1 MMNHRHDFDAWL
13 RDAHRDLVDAI
24 AEETDVEAELANT
37 KLRAAGPPEPPDL
50 GLREQ
55 LRRGQGPKHRSW
67 LQLNET
73 ERGALIE
80 VGRRRIWW
88 PGDFL
93 AQQGGPPRSMFV
105 ILRGWVRITAVN
117 RRGDSVPL
125 AARGPGEIVGEMS
138 PISGLPRMATIQ
150 ALDEV
155 ETLVVPRDRLLAI
168 LGRHPG
174 ISEELLRTAVI
185 RLQQTDHPKM
195 GSGGPDVPQR
205 LAAVL
210 LERALEYDPG
220 WQAAI
225 DLHLSVTQDDL
236 ASHAQ
241 VSRRALTRGLNEL
254 RTQGVIQTGRQR
266 VTIIRPDV
274 LRELAAGTTPAP
286 EIYAAA
292 AGATGPPGST

>member
-1 MMNHRHDFDAWL
+1 MNHKREFENWL
-13 RDAHRDLVDAI
+13 RDAHRDLEDAI
-24 AEETDVEAELANT
+24 AEDTDIEAELANT
-37 KLRAAGPPEPPDL
+37 KGPGTPVRPDPAV
-50 GLREQ
+50 RER
-55 LRRGQGPKHRSW
+55 LENIQGRKHRSW
-67 LQLNET
+67 LQLTDT
-73 ERGALIE
+73 ERAALAE
-80 VGRRRIWW
+80 AGYNRVWQ
-88 PGDFL
+88 PGHVL
-93 AQQGGPPRSMFV
+93 ALQGGPPRGMFV
-105 ILRGWVRITAVN
+105 ILRGWVRITAAN
-117 RRGDSVPL
+117 HRGDSVPL
-125 AARGPGEIVGEMS
+125 AARGPGEIVGELS
-138 PISGLPRMATIQ
+138 PMSGLPRMATIQ

-155 ETLVVPRDRLLAI
+155 ETLVVPRDRLLAV

-174 ISEELLRTAVI
+174 ISEELLRTAAI
-185 RLQQTDHPKM
+185 RLLQTDRLGVEAG
-195 GSGGPDVPQR
+195 GSHVPQR

-210 LERALEYDPG
+210 LERALKDDPE
-220 WQAAI
+220 WHAAI

-292 AGATGPPGST
+292 AGSTGPPGGA